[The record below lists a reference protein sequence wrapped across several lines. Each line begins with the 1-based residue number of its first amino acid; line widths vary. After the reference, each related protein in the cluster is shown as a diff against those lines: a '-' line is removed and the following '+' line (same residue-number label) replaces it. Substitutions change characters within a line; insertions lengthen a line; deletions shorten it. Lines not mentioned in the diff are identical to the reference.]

1 MSEPAKPSH
10 RGNQADPSH
19 HVADHASNHANQAP
33 LRAMRDALDRHRAG
47 ALPAEALVRAWRQQ
61 APALTRSPVFGQA
74 MEELLR
80 RLEMSAVFAQD
91 SCSFSSTA
99 VTDQLERWLAKAATA

>member
-1 MSEPAKPSH
+1 MSDPATI
-10 RGNQADPSH
+10 DP
-19 HVADHASNHANQAP
+19 ANRPNQAP
-33 LRAMRDALDRHRAG
+33 LAAMREALDRHRAG
-47 ALPAEALVRAWRQQ
+47 ALPADGLVRAWREQ
-61 APALTRSPVFGQA
+61 AAALTLPPVFGQA

>member
-1 MSEPAKPSH
+1 MSA
-10 RGNQADPSH
+10 
-19 HVADHASNHANQAP
+19 ANTETLA
-33 LRAMRDALDRHRAG
+33 RMRSALDQHIG
-47 ALPAEALVRAWRQQ
+47 GTLPAVELVTAWREA
-61 APALTRSPVFGQA
+61 APALTLPPVFGQA

-99 VTDQLERWLAKAATA
+99 VTDQLRRWLDKAATV